1 MTVSCQQVAVAGQPN
16 VGKST
21 IFNLL
26 TGLRQE
32 VGNWAGKTVEKK
44 SGYAPREQGGYMV
57 VDLPGSYSLSFS
69 SPEER
74 IACEYIL
81 TESPSLVVV
90 VVNAA
95 SLERTLY
102 YALDIMLLSVP
113 CLIALN
119 MVDVAE
125 KNGVSVNP
133 AALSHALGTPVTALM
148 GSKEQGADDLR
159 SIIKQAL
166 ATPPAPVNVYPA
178 LLQHLPQPA
187 AELHAKWTTLLQR
200 HAHWLSAPAEWT
212 AWKALEQDDNA
223 MQVVTDACRAEG
235 IAPPVFSRKLQDAAQ
250 QAKFD
255 WIEQTTQRDSA
266 CSLSHKSPTAVWDK
280 WLLHPVLGPVLMMTI
295 LLTAIIVG
303 FSLGS
308 PLGLG
313 LWRGLQIVETAVLD
327 AIPPELMVFK
337 ALTKGGFRG
346 VGAVLSMLPFVAVF
360 YAIFAILEDVGYMSR
375 AAFLMDSLMTR
386 LGLNG
391 KAFVPLLFALPCNI
405 PGVMACRTV
414 DSARQRLLLFLLI
427 PLIPCSAKLVVL
439 STLAAWLFPP
449 FWAVSMVLLLLI
461 MNFSVLMVSCVVF
474 DRFLPGRD
482 DYRGLIMELPHY
494 HRPNVK
500 NIFRSILSN
509 TNAFLKKA
517 ATLMVS
523 FSILVWFVSYYPTG
537 QVETSWLGQLGH
549 MLEPVASVM
558 GADWRLLTSLFT
570 SAISKEATLATMG
583 VIYNVPLVDL
593 PDVLRNSTSL
603 QGALAFMCAQSLFIP
618 CVATLGMIYK
628 ETRSLKIFF
637 FIILYT
643 LLLPFA
649 AAIVVYQT
657 ANALLG

>member
-57 VDLPGSYSLSFS
+57 VDLPGSYSLSS
-69 SPEER
+69 GSPEER

-81 TESPSLVVV
+81 TEAPRIVVV

-102 YALDIMLLSVP
+102 YALDILLLGKP

-125 KNGVSVNP
+125 KNGVPVS
-133 AALSHALGTPVTALM
+133 AATLAHTLKIPVTALV
-148 GSKEQGADDLR
+148 GSKEQGADELR
-159 SIIKQAL
+159 SAIRQAL
-166 ATPPAPVNVYPA
+166 VNPPMPVDVYPD
-178 LLQHLPQPA
+178 LLRHLPQPA
-187 AELHAKWTTLLQR
+187 AQLHAMCAAMLRR
-200 HAHWLSAPAEWT
+200 HAPQSYAPAEWT
-212 AWKALEQDDNA
+212 AWKALEQEENA
-223 MQVVTDACRAEG
+223 MQAVAEAYRAEG
-235 IAPPVFSRKLQDAAQ
+235 LEPPVFSRQLQDAAQ
-250 QAKFD
+250 QAKFL
-255 WIEQTTQRDSA
+255 WIEQVTQRNSA
-266 CSLSHKSPTAVWDK
+266 CALSHKSPTAAWDK
-280 WLLHPVLGPVLMMTI
+280 WLLHPVLGPLLMMGI
-295 LLTAIIVG
+295 LLAAIIVG

-313 LWRGLQIVETAVLD
+313 LWHALQIVETAVLD
-327 AIPPELMVFK
+327 VIPPDLMIFK

-449 FWAVSMVLLLLI
+449 LWAVGMVLLLLI
-461 MNFSVLMVSCVVF
+461 LNFSVLMASCVAF
-474 DRFLPGRD
+474 ERFLPGRD
-482 DYRGLIMELPHY
+482 EYRGLIMELPHY
-494 HRPNVK
+494 HRPNAK
-500 NIFRSILSN
+500 NIFRSILAN

-549 MLEPVASVM
+549 MLEPAASVM

-593 PDVLRNSTSL
+593 PAVLRSSTSL